1 MKALTNINA
10 RSIADAVA
18 AASAAAARGRA
29 FAFSGG
35 GTDVLQ
41 QIKDGT
47 NQADVIINLRTVRE
61 ARAVSVSPTD
71 TRIGGLITLTELA
84 SHAALSAP
92 WAVLREAAASVGTPQ
107 IRNVATELLTGV
119 RMPTLAAGVVS
130 TYLKIT
136 SVASDRS
143 RTFSARDIPSR
154 CRSRPGRRTRDC
166 PRVTAGQEWPQGPM
180 TSAVVERADA
190 SGTGVSCATMH

>member
-18 AASAAAARGRA
+18 AASAAAASGRA

-61 ARAVSVSPTD
+61 ARAVSVSPT
-71 TRIGGLITLTELA
+71 
-84 SHAALSAP
+84 
-92 WAVLREAAASVGTPQ
+92 
-107 IRNVATELLTGV
+107 
-119 RMPTLAAGVVS
+119 
-130 TYLKIT
+130 
-136 SVASDRS
+136 
-143 RTFSARDIPSR
+143 
-154 CRSRPGRRTRDC
+154 
-166 PRVTAGQEWPQGPM
+166 
-180 TSAVVERADA
+180 
-190 SGTGVSCATMH
+190 